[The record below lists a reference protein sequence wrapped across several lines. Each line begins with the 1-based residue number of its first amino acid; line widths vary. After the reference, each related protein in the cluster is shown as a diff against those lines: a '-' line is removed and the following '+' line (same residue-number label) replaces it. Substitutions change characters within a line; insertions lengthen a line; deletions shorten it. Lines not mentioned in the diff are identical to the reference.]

1 MPHYRSFRIRIA
13 LSHSARSRWISC
25 MIECVALIPSAA
37 SQGGSECSDP
47 RPRDPKRI
55 EIFCDQCRRR
65 GVGSLHPCCSVQP
78 VMRGEKTDGSKAADL
93 VCARRVWWNIWF
105 EAGTPHHVA
114 SHWRGDIVMAG
125 RRVAGFDGDRC
136 DQRSSNDFMLLLAP
150 HGQCRLRSLAAR
162 RVAAADIPS
171 RRHI

>member
-1 MPHYRSFRIRIA
+1 MHDRMCGVDSLRRIVRADQNAQIRG
-13 LSHSARSRWISC
+13 LDIRNGSKYSAINADDAVSVRCIH
-25 MIECVALIPSAA
+25 AA
-37 SQGGSECSDP
+37 RFNLLCAA
-47 RPRDPKRI
+47 K
-55 EIFCDQCRRR
+55 
-65 GVGSLHPCCSVQP
+65 
-78 VMRGEKTDGSKAADL
+78 KTDGSKAADL